1 MKAWLCIPSA
11 RPAAEANT
19 VLSKWREKG
28 YGIALWRD
36 AGDGAVFTGI
46 PICDLYLEGKY
57 PGYANAVN
65 AIARKVLEIDPE
77 CRWIVDG
84 GDDTEP
90 DATRDPG
97 TIAEECEKHFGG
109 TFGVM
114 QPTGDRWAG
123 GSIDRIAG
131 SAWMGREWCERA
143 NGGAGPLWHEFTH
156 MFVDDCLQG
165 TATRCG
171 VFWQRRDLSHVHRH
185 FMRSGD
191 EVCRSNPNT
200 PAHLVKWN
208 SPAHWAEM
216 QAIYMRLKSADFAP
230 CMPLAAVGSP

>member
-1 MKAWLCIPSA
+1 MSVWFCIPSA
-11 RPAAEANT
+11 RPVKEANRS
-19 VLSKWREKG
+19 LSKWRERG
-28 YGIALWRD
+28 YRVGLWRD
-36 AGDGAVFTGI
+36 TEPA
-46 PICDLYLEGKY
+46 PELLCDLLLTGRY

-65 AIARKVLEIDPE
+65 AIAGEVLKIDPE

-90 DATRDPG
+90 DENHDPG
-97 TIAEECEKHFGG
+97 SIAEECEKHFGG

-156 MFVDDCLQG
+156 MFVDDCLQE
-165 TATRCG
+165 TAKKCG
-171 VFWQRRDLSHVHRH
+171 VFWQRRDLSHMHRH
-185 FMRSGD
+185 FLRNGD

-216 QAIYMRLKSADFAP
+216 QAVYVRLKNADFAP
-230 CMPLAAVGSP
+230 CMPIARGA